1 MLADAGG
8 IFPSQRIIVKSRRE
22 DAIQGTSSLTFWRGF
37 VRLGRPLMKQH
48 DKHIV
53 GWLSEWRR
61 FSVLLALLFA
71 VRGVLVICVL
81 PPFEGWDEYQH
92 LAYIVH
98 LIEKGSPP
106 DLAAGSIVP
115 RSMYPWL
122 AKYPHCR
129 FGTDQLRPLGA
140 QSYDE
145 YWNGAAAETAIADS
159 GHPDAA
165 PDVPIYQAQHPSL
178 YYRMMVPVVRRFLPD
193 GDLLTLVGLLRL
205 INIGFGSLSVY
216 LVARLLGRLIKPSAM
231 RYLLGLLIALQP
243 LYLLN
248 CARVASDALAV
259 LLGTAAIGLILWPMS
274 RYRAASGA
282 AAGAATGLAILTKTV
297 NLALAPFGILAG
309 LLFAWRDRVRRGTLI
324 AAPAAFLVGLVAI
337 CGWYFFGN
345 LKTFGLLTPM
355 QEAVH
360 NRAAGRGLSDM
371 AQCVMEMDLVDEL
384 GRRFYRR
391 SLWTGGWSYLAP
403 PIAAT
408 RIQEYSYY
416 FASLGFLF
424 ALGPTVRRSH
434 SISALAWLMPTVA
447 LLCALSAAGLSYH
460 MIHTKMLL
468 GSVATNIWY
477 AAVIFPWLLVLYA
490 QGLAYWPI
498 KWVGIASGLVLAAT
512 FLGAEIY
519 GTLVTMVSTYSGGAT
534 GIEAWRRIGELHPG
548 WLNPYVAGAA
558 LGGVGLL
565 VSMAVGIIASA
576 HSRSRPEEGILTS

>member
-8 IFPSQRIIVKSRRE
+8 IFPPERIIVKSCRE
-22 DAIQGTSSLTFWRGF
+22 DAIQGSASLTFWRGF
-37 VRLGRPLMKQH
+37 VRLGRPFMKQH
-48 DKHIV
+48 GRHIV

-71 VRGVLVICVL
+71 IRGVLVICVL

-98 LIEKGSPP
+98 IIEKGSPP
-106 DLAAGSIVP
+106 DLAAGSVVP

-122 AKYPHCR
+122 ANYPHCR

-140 QSYDE
+140 RSYDE
-145 YWNGAAAETAIADS
+145 YWQSSPSAAEVTNS
-159 GHPDAA
+159 GRFQNSPDI
-165 PDVPIYQAQHPSL
+165 PIYQAQHPSL
-178 YYRMMVPVVRRFLPD
+178 YYRMMVPVVRWFLPD
-193 GDLLTLVGLLRL
+193 GDPLQLVGLLRL

-216 LVARLLGRLIKPSAM
+216 WVARLIGRLIKPSAM

-259 LLGTAAIGLILWPMS
+259 LLGTVAIGLVLLPMS

-297 NLALAPFGILAG
+297 NLALAPFGIMAG
-309 LLFAWRDRVRRGTLI
+309 FLFAWRDRVRRGTLV
-324 AAPAAFLVGLVAI
+324 AAPSAFLVGLLLI
-337 CGWYFFGN
+337 CGWYFYGN

-355 QEAVH
+355 QEAVQ
-360 NRAAGRGLSDM
+360 NRAAGRGLSDV
-371 AQCVMEMDLVDEL
+371 AQCVKEMDLVDEL

-391 SLWTGGWSYLAP
+391 SLWTGGWSYLPP

-424 ALGPTVRRSH
+424 ALAPTVRRSR

-498 KWVGIASGLVLAAT
+498 KWVGMASGLALAAT
-512 FLGAEIY
+512 FLGAELY
-519 GTLVTMVSTYSGGAT
+519 GTLVSMVSTYSGGAT
-534 GIEAWRRIGELHPG
+534 GIEAWKRIGELHPG
-548 WLNPYVAGAA
+548 WLSPYVAGAA
-558 LGGVGLL
+558 LGGVAVL
-565 VSMAVGIIASA
+565 VMTAVGIIASA
-576 HSRSRPEEGILTS
+576 HSRPRPVEGTLTS

>member
-1 MLADAGG
+1 
-8 IFPSQRIIVKSRRE
+8 
-22 DAIQGTSSLTFWRGF
+22 
-37 VRLGRPLMKQH
+37 MKQH
-48 DKHIV
+48 GKQIV

-98 LIEKGSPP
+98 VIEKGSPP
-106 DLAAGSIVP
+106 DLAAGSVVP

-122 AKYPHCR
+122 EKYPHCR
-129 FGTDQLRPLGA
+129 FGTDQLHPLGA

-145 YWNGAAAETAIADS
+145 FWSVPPPETAIADS
-159 GHPDAA
+159 GRFDAA

-178 YYRMMVPVVRRFLPD
+178 YYRMMVPVVRWFLPD

-205 INIGFGSLSVY
+205 INIGFGSLSIY

-231 RYLLGLLIALQP
+231 RSLLGLLVALQP

-259 LLGTAAIGLILWPMS
+259 LLGTVAIGLILLPIS
-274 RYRAASGA
+274 RHRAASGA
-282 AAGAATGLAILTKTV
+282 VAGAATGLAILTKTV
-297 NLALAPFGILAG
+297 NLALAPFGIMAG
-309 LLFAWRDRVRRGTLI
+309 FLFAWRDRAGRARIFAVPTT
-324 AAPAAFLVGLVAI
+324 FLVGLLLI

-355 QEAVH
+355 QEAVQ
-360 NRAAGRGLSDM
+360 NKAAGRGLSD
-371 AQCVMEMDLVDEL
+371 AVHCAMEMDLADEL
-384 GRRFYRR
+384 VRRFYRR
-391 SLWTGGWSYLAP
+391 SIWTGGWSYLAP
-403 PIAAT
+403 PIALT

-424 ALGPTVRRSH
+424 ALAPTVRRSR
-434 SISALAWLMPTVA
+434 SISALVGLMPSVL
-447 LLCALSAAGLSYH
+447 LLCALTAAGLSYH
-460 MIHTKMLL
+460 MVHTKMLL

-490 QGLAYWPI
+490 QGLAYWPV
-498 KWVGIASGLVLAAT
+498 KWVGMASGLTLAAT
-512 FLGAEIY
+512 YLGAELY
-519 GTLVTMVSTYSGGAT
+519 GTLVTMVSTYTGGAT

-548 WLNPYVAGAA
+548 WLSPYVAGAA
-558 LGGVGLL
+558 LAAVVLL
-565 VSMAVGIIASA
+565 VLTTISVIAGE
-576 HSRSRPEEGILTS
+576 RGRQRPNAGEVTS

>member
-1 MLADAGG
+1 M
-8 IFPSQRIIVKSRRE
+8 
-22 DAIQGTSSLTFWRGF
+22 
-37 VRLGRPLMKQH
+37 
-48 DKHIV
+48 
-53 GWLSEWRR
+53 
-61 FSVLLALLFA
+61 
-71 VRGVLVICVL
+71 VICVL

-98 LIEKGSPP
+98 LIEEESPP
-106 DLAAGSIVP
+106 DLAAGSVVP

-122 AKYPHCR
+122 ARYPHCR
-129 FGTDQLRPLGA
+129 FGTDQLRPLGTH
-140 QSYDE
+140 SYDE
-145 YWNGAAAETAIADS
+145 FWSIPPTETAIADS
-159 GHPDAA
+159 GQFDAA

-193 GDLLTLVGLLRL
+193 ADPLKLVGLLRL

-216 LVARLLGRLIKPSAM
+216 LAARLLGRLIKPSAM
-231 RYLLGLLIALQP
+231 RCLLGLLIALQP

-259 LLGTAAIGLILWPMS
+259 LLGTAAIGLILLPIS
-274 RYRAASGA
+274 RHRAACGA
-282 AAGAATGLAILTKTV
+282 VAGAATGLAILTKTV
-297 NLALAPFGILAG
+297 NLALAPFGIVAG
-309 LLFAWRDRVRRGTLI
+309 LLFAWRDRVRRGPLI
-324 AAPAAFLVGLVAI
+324 AAPMAFLVGLLAI
-337 CGWYFFGN
+337 CGWYFYGN

-355 QEAVH
+355 QEAVQ

-391 SLWTGGWSYLAP
+391 SLWTGGWSYLPP

-408 RIQEYSYY
+408 RVQEYSYY

-424 ALGPTVRRSH
+424 ALAPRVRRSR

-460 MIHTKMLL
+460 MVHTKMLL

-490 QGLAYWPI
+490 QGLAYWPV
-498 KWVGIASGLVLAAT
+498 KWVGMASGLALAAT
-512 FLGAEIY
+512 FLGAELY
-519 GTLVTMVSTYSGGAT
+519 GTLVTMVSSYSGGAT
-534 GIEAWRRIGELHPG
+534 GIEAWGRIGELHPG
-548 WLNPYVAGAA
+548 WLSPYVAGAA
-558 LGGVGLL
+558 LACLAVL
-565 VSMAVGIIASA
+565 VMTAVGIIASE
-576 HSRSRPEEGILTS
+576 HFKSRPVEGTLTS